1 MLIDPE
7 DLQFANMV
15 IARRIQSLRRSGAIQ
30 KGEEED
36 FAADI
41 TVYLLSVWDR
51 FDPQR
56 GTREAFINTVVT
68 THSVSLLRK
77 RKAKKRGGS
86 RPTGDADPSEC
97 PDPRTDGDAAE
108 RHSDLKADLEGVM
121 EHLSPMQQRLV
132 NRLMRCRQTGGR
144 RARHAPEHPA
154 WPLPPYAGH
163 LQGRRAGGLP
173 VNAAATLPPVRVDV
187 LRSQSMTTHDL
198 RAGDLYRIEFNPGTD
213 IGSID
218 AAPGDSGC
226 RVPARAGGGSARDR
240 LRDRRRCR
248 GGRAGRRGALG
259 IAVAR
264 VCGDVFP

>member
-108 RHSDLKADLEGVM
+108 RHSDLKADLEVVM

-132 NRLMRCRQTGGR
+132 NRLMRD
-144 RARHAPEHPA
+144 AVK
-154 WPLPPYAGH
+154 
-163 LQGRRAGGLP
+163 P
-173 VNAAATLPPVRVDV
+173 VAD
-187 LRSQSMTTHDL
+187 
-198 RAGDLYRIEFNPGTD
+198 
-213 IGSID
+213 
-218 AAPGDSGC
+218 
-226 RVPARAGGGSARDR
+226 
-240 LRDRRRCR
+240 
-248 GGRAGRRGALG
+248 ALG
-259 IAVAR
+259 MPRSTLRGHCRRMRDIFKDA
-264 VCGDVFP
+264 GLEDYL